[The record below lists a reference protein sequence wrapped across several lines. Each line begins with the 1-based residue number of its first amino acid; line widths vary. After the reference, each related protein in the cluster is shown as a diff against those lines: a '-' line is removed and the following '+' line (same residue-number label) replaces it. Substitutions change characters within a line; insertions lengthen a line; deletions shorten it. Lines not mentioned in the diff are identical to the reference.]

1 MNLVF
6 FINYLNHHQI
16 AIMDE
21 FHSLLK
27 EEFCVV
33 VTQPRNESELKG
45 GHDYCSRIYCISAG
59 EDILAQNKAFELS
72 RSADVCVFGACSQK
86 YAVERAK
93 HNPQGLS
100 FEMGER
106 WLKKGL
112 INLLSPRF
120 ITWYYNYLR
129 YYRKAAFYKLCCSGF
144 AAKDDMLVNA
154 YRERH
159 FKWGYFVADQGSG
172 GSILDKQKSN
182 VQIMWCAR
190 FIDWKHPELVIE
202 LARRLKDEA
211 ADVHINMYG
220 VGGSLEK
227 IRQLSKDLNVEDL
240 VSLKGQ
246 LPNSQIVDEMRN
258 HDIFLFTSDRNEG
271 WGVVLN
277 EAMLSRCAVVAS
289 DEIGAVPFLLVDGE
303 QGLTFKSQNIDSL
316 YFKVKALLN
325 SSELRKQ
332 LAHSAYEIVSRI
344 WSPQKA
350 AENFLQLITD
360 LKNDRDV
367 SVLTGPC
374 SKVL

>member
-1 MNLVF
+1 MKLVF

-21 FHSLLK
+21 FYSLLK
-27 EEFCVV
+27 GDFGVV
-33 VTQPRNESELKG
+33 LTLPKNEGELKG

-154 YRERH
+154 YKDRH
-159 FKWGYFVADQGSG
+159 FKWGYFVAEQGSG
-172 GSILDKQKSN
+172 GTILDKQKSE

-202 LARRLKDEA
+202 LARRLKDES

-220 VGGSLEK
+220 TGDGLEK
-227 IRQLSKDLNVEDL
+227 IRQLSKSLDVEDL
-240 VSLKGQ
+240 VSFKGQ
-246 LPNSQIVDEMRN
+246 IPNSQILDAMQN

-277 EAMLSRCAVVAS
+277 EAMLSGCAVVAS
-289 DEIGAVPFLLVDGE
+289 DEIGAVPYLLTDGE
-303 QGLTFKSQNIDSL
+303 QGLIFKSNDIESL
-316 YFKVKALLN
+316 YSKIKLLLN
-325 SSELRKQ
+325 SPEFRKQ
-332 LAHSAYEIVSRI
+332 LAHSAYKIVSRT
-344 WSPQKA
+344 WAPRNA

-360 LKNDRDV
+360 LKNDSDI